1 MADPPD
7 VPASD
12 KTEAEGSTRR
22 GALSLI
28 VLGGGALYAG
38 GLAVPAYRFM
48 STEGG
53 GASGERWFRL
63 AKLENLADGKPTR
76 VRIVG
81 ELKDAFTID
90 RRQLGAVWLTRS
102 GNEVRALSAI
112 CPHLG
117 CAIDMGGDDKSF
129 SCPCHT
135 SRFSLDGVAEDGPS
149 PRPMDELTARV
160 ADGFV
165 EVDFRQFKLG
175 VKEKV
180 EA

>member
-1 MADPPD
+1 M
-7 VPASD
+7 VYG
-12 KTEAEGSTRR
+12 GS
-22 GALSLI
+22 ALF
-28 VLGGGALYAG
+28 AG
-38 GLAVPAYRFM
+38 GLVVPAYKFI

-53 GASGERWFRL
+53 GGGGGERWFRL
-63 AKLENLADGKPTR
+63 TKLDSLADGKPTR

-81 ELKDAFTID
+81 EQRDAFTVARGQI
-90 RRQLGAVWLTRS
+90 LGSVWLLRN
-102 GNEVRALSAI
+102 GDKVKALSAI

-117 CAIDMGGDDKSF
+117 CAIDMGSSDKF

-135 SRFSLDGVAEDGPS
+135 SSFSLDGVPEEGPS

-160 ADGFV
+160 TDGFV
-165 EVDFRQFKLG
+165 EVDFRHFKLG

>member
-1 MADPPD
+1 M
-7 VPASD
+7 
-12 KTEAEGSTRR
+12 
-22 GALSLI
+22 

-48 STEGG
+48 STEGSG
-53 GASGERWFRL
+53 PSGERWFRL
-63 AKLENLADGKPTR
+63 AKLSSLAEGKPTR

-81 ELKDAFTID
+81 EHKDAFTVARGQI
-90 RRQLGAVWLTRS
+90 LGSVWLTRK
-102 GNEVRALSAI
+102 GDEVRALSAI

-117 CAIDMGGDDKSF
+117 CAIDMGKSDKF

-135 SRFSLDGVAEDGPS
+135 SSFTLEGVPEEGPS

-160 ADGFV
+160 TDGHV
-165 EVDFRQFKLG
+165 EVDFRNFKLG